1 MSYRVIAVGQKHDPA
16 LANAIA
22 SYEKRL
28 GRYGGVQWQLLAYSP
43 LQGDAARRAES
54 SSMREKVPDDDI
66 LVLLDERGTQLAS
79 PVFAGKLDAWR
90 ASGRRI
96 TFVIG
101 GAYGVD
107 DALRQRA
114 DYIWSLSPLVFP
126 HQIVRLLLVEQLY
139 RAHMV
144 LENHPYHH

>member
-43 LQGDAARRAES
+43 LRGDAARRAES
-54 SSMREKVPDDDI
+54 LSVREKVPDDDI

-79 PVFAGKLDAWR
+79 PAFAGKLDAWR

-139 RAHMV
+139 RAHMI

>member
-1 MSYRVIAVGQKHDPA
+1 MSYRVMAVGSKHDPD
-16 LANAIA
+16 LVGAIA
-22 SYEKRL
+22 TYEKRL
-28 GRYGGVQWQLLAYSP
+28 SRYGGVQWQLLAYSP
-43 LQGDAARRAES
+43 LQGNAARRAES
-54 SSMREKVPDDDI
+54 SSMREKIPDDDI
-66 LVLLDERGTQLAS
+66 LVLLDERGTQLTS
-79 PVFAGKLDAWR
+79 PAFADKLDAWR

-114 DYIWSLSPLVFP
+114 DYVWSLSPLVFP

-139 RAHMV
+139 RAHMI